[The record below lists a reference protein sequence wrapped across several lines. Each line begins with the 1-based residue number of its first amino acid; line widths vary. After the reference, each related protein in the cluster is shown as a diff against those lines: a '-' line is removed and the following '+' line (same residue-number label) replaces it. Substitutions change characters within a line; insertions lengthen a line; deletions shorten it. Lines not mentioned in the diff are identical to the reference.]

1 MMLDPY
7 TLDRIVERD
16 PWEATRARYADL
28 ATQDRPGSPY
38 EFDAREVR
46 RGWPWWLMTM
56 VQLAA
61 VSLPVAF
68 LIGLIWIAEGLS

>member
-7 TLDRIVERD
+7 TLDRIVERH
-16 PWEATRARYADL
+16 PWEDARDRYVDL

-38 EFDAREVR
+38 EFDAREAR
-46 RGWPWWLMTM
+46 RGWPWWLLTM
-56 VQLAA
+56 AQLAA

-68 LIGLIWIAEGLS
+68 LIGLIRIGEALP